1 MATIISIE
9 TTIKAPVKKVWEYWT
24 APQHI
29 LQWNHA
35 SDDWHCPAAINDVK
49 EGGTFS
55 ITMAAKDGSFSFVF
69 GGVYE
74 AVKEYERLEYTIT
87 DGRKVQVLFTARDNE
102 TKVME
107 NFEAETTHPI
117 AMQQSGWQSI
127 LNNYKIYTENN

>member
-55 ITMAAKDGSFSFVF
+55 ITMAAKDGSFRFDF

-127 LNNYKIYTENN
+127 LNNFKIYTENN